1 MLGSEHGAPAGDLYV
16 QKFREVL
23 LTAQARRNIFNF
35 AGPASYINLSATE
48 VRMATETET
57 NTSTIPSGKALEER
71 WEKLRTHKR
80 FVSRV
85 RFQVEWDEGAVKQ
98 RANGV
103 TVDVSKS
110 GCLAVVGAG
119 LPLRQR
125 VRLIHSTSGR
135 TADAHVVW
143 RDHEA
148 WDVGLELV
156 KPDANFW
163 GVKF

>member
-1 MLGSEHGAPAGDLYV
+1 
-16 QKFREVL
+16 
-23 LTAQARRNIFNF
+23 
-35 AGPASYINLSATE
+35 
-48 VRMATETET
+48 MATDTAV
-57 NTSTIPSGKALEER
+57 NTANLPSGKALEER
-71 WEKLRTHKR
+71 WEKLRTHR
-80 FVSRV
+80 RIVSRV
-85 RFQVEWDEGAVKQ
+85 RFQVEWEEGSERQ

-119 LPLRQR
+119 LPLRKR
-125 VRLIHSTSGR
+125 VRLINPTSGR
-135 TADAHVVW
+135 TAEAQVVW

-156 KPDANFW
+156 KPDPAFW

>member
-1 MLGSEHGAPAGDLYV
+1 MGTDATPDIDPKV
-16 QKFREVL
+16 Q
-23 LTAQARRNIFNF
+23 N
-35 AGPASYINLSATE
+35 
-48 VRMATETET
+48 
-57 NTSTIPSGKALEER
+57 KALQER
-71 WEKLRTHKR
+71 WASMRTHPR
-80 FVSRV
+80 VVSRV
-85 RFQVEWDEGAVKQ
+85 KFQVEWEEGATPQ

-125 VRLIHSTSGR
+125 VRLINPESGR
-135 TADAHVVW
+135 VAEAQVVW

-156 KPDANFW
+156 KPDPSFW

>member
-1 MLGSEHGAPAGDLYV
+1 
-16 QKFREVL
+16 
-23 LTAQARRNIFNF
+23 
-35 AGPASYINLSATE
+35 
-48 VRMATETET
+48 MATNLTGKILR
-57 NTSTIPSGKALEER
+57 IPANSALQDR
-71 WEKLRTHKR
+71 WERLRTHPR
-80 FVSRV
+80 VVSRV
-85 RFQVEWDEGAVKQ
+85 KFEVEWEEGSARQ

-125 VRLIHSTSGR
+125 VRLINPASGR
-135 TADAHVVW
+135 IAEAQVVW

-156 KPDANFW
+156 KPDASFW

>member
-1 MLGSEHGAPAGDLYV
+1 MP
-16 QKFREVL
+16 
-23 LTAQARRNIFNF
+23 I
-35 AGPASYINLSATE
+35 
-48 VRMATETET
+48 ETSVT
-57 NTSTIPSGKALEER
+57 TVSSPSSKALEER
-71 WEKLRTHKR
+71 WEKLRNHPR
-80 FVSRV
+80 VVSRV
-85 RFQVEWDEGAVKQ
+85 KFQVEWEEGTQ
-98 RANGV
+98 RQHANGV

-125 VRLIHSTSGR
+125 VRLINPKSGR
-135 TADAHVVW
+135 IAEAHVVW

-156 KPDANFW
+156 KPDASFW

>member
-1 MLGSEHGAPAGDLYV
+1 MAID
-16 QKFREVL
+16 
-23 LTAQARRNIFNF
+23 TAA
-35 AGPASYINLSATE
+35 
-48 VRMATETET
+48 
-57 NTSTIPSGKALEER
+57 NTITIPSGKALEER
-71 WEKLRTHKR
+71 WEKLRNHR
-80 FVSRV
+80 RIVSRV
-85 RFQVEWDEGAVKQ
+85 KFQVEWEEGSERQ

-119 LPLRQR
+119 LPLRKL

-135 TADAHVVW
+135 TAEAQVVW

-156 KPDANFW
+156 KPDPNFW

>member
-1 MLGSEHGAPAGDLYV
+1 MTTDTVANPVS
-16 QKFREVL
+16 
-23 LTAQARRNIFNF
+23 
-35 AGPASYINLSATE
+35 
-48 VRMATETET
+48 
-57 NTSTIPSGKALEER
+57 IPTGKALEER
-71 WEKLRTHKR
+71 WEKLRTHPR
-80 FVSRV
+80 VVSRV
-85 RFQVEWDEGAVKQ
+85 KFQVEWEEGAQKQ

-125 VRLIHSTSGR
+125 VRLINTKNGR
-135 TADAHVVW
+135 VAEAQVVW

-148 WDVGLELV
+148 WDVGFELT
-156 KPDANFW
+156 KPDASFW

>member
-1 MLGSEHGAPAGDLYV
+1 MTGPAGSNTLVFGEPGLVSNPHAVRSGMTTDTAV
-16 QKFREVL
+16 NTVVL
-23 LTAQARRNIFNF
+23 
-35 AGPASYINLSATE
+35 
-48 VRMATETET
+48 
-57 NTSTIPSGKALEER
+57 PSGKALEER
-71 WEKLRTHKR
+71 WEKLRTHPR
-80 FVSRV
+80 VVSRV
-85 RFQVEWDEGAVKQ
+85 KFQVEWEEGSERQ

-119 LPLRQR
+119 LPLRKL
-125 VRLIHSTSGR
+125 VRLINSTSGR
-135 TADAHVVW
+135 TAEAQVVW

-156 KPDANFW
+156 KPDASFW

>member
-1 MLGSEHGAPAGDLYV
+1 MPVD
-16 QKFREVL
+16 
-23 LTAQARRNIFNF
+23 
-35 AGPASYINLSATE
+35 
-48 VRMATETET
+48 
-57 NTSTIPSGKALEER
+57 TSVHTVSIPSAKALEER
-71 WEKLRTHKR
+71 WEKLRNHR
-80 FVSRV
+80 RIVSRV
-85 RFQVEWDEGAVKQ
+85 KFQVEWEEGSERQ

-103 TVDVSKS
+103 TVDISKS

-125 VRLIHSTSGR
+125 VRLINATSGR

-156 KPDANFW
+156 KPDASFW
-163 GVKF
+163 GIKF

>member
-1 MLGSEHGAPAGDLYV
+1 M
-16 QKFREVL
+16 
-23 LTAQARRNIFNF
+23 T
-35 AGPASYINLSATE
+35 
-48 VRMATETET
+48 TETAV
-57 NTSTIPSGKALEER
+57 NTATIPSGKALEER
-71 WEKLRTHKR
+71 WEKLRTHPR
-80 FVSRV
+80 IVSRV
-85 RFQVEWDEGAVKQ
+85 KFQVEWEEGAERQ

-119 LPLRQR
+119 LPLRKR
-125 VRLIHSTSGR
+125 VRLINSMSGC

-156 KPDANFW
+156 KPDPSFW

>member
-1 MLGSEHGAPAGDLYV
+1 
-16 QKFREVL
+16 
-23 LTAQARRNIFNF
+23 
-35 AGPASYINLSATE
+35 
-48 VRMATETET
+48 MATETAG
-57 NTSTIPSGKALEER
+57 NIVSIPSGKALQER
-71 WEKLRTHKR
+71 WEKLRTHQR
-80 FVSRV
+80 IVSRV
-85 RFQVEWDEGAVKQ
+85 KFQVEWDEGAQHQ

-103 TVDVSKS
+103 TVDISKS

-119 LPLRQR
+119 LPLHKR
-125 VRLIHSTSGR
+125 VRLINPTSGR
-135 TADAHVVW
+135 TTEAQVVW

>member
-1 MLGSEHGAPAGDLYV
+1 
-16 QKFREVL
+16 
-23 LTAQARRNIFNF
+23 
-35 AGPASYINLSATE
+35 
-48 VRMATETET
+48 MATETET

-71 WEKLRTHKR
+71 WEKLRTHPR

-125 VRLIHSTSGR
+125 VKLIHSASGR
-135 TADAHVVW
+135 SADAHVVW

-156 KPDANFW
+156 KPDASFW

>member
-1 MLGSEHGAPAGDLYV
+1 MP
-16 QKFREVL
+16 
-23 LTAQARRNIFNF
+23 
-35 AGPASYINLSATE
+35 
-48 VRMATETET
+48 TETPAI
-57 NTSTIPSGKALEER
+57 SSPSSKALEER
-71 WEKLRTHKR
+71 WEKLRTHPR
-80 FVSRV
+80 VVSRV
-85 RFQVEWDEGAVKQ
+85 KFQVEWEENSQRQ

-103 TVDVSKS
+103 TVDISKS

-125 VRLIHSTSGR
+125 VRLIHAKSGKV
-135 TADAHVVW
+135 AEAHVVW

-156 KPDANFW
+156 QPDPSFW

>member
-1 MLGSEHGAPAGDLYV
+1 
-16 QKFREVL
+16 
-23 LTAQARRNIFNF
+23 
-35 AGPASYINLSATE
+35 
-48 VRMATETET
+48 MATETEIS
-57 NTSTIPSGKALEER
+57 NSTIPMGKALEEH
-71 WEKLRTHKR
+71 WEKLRTHPR

-85 RFQVEWDEGAVKQ
+85 KFQVEWEEGKVVQ

-103 TVDVSKS
+103 TVDVSNS

-119 LPLRQR
+119 LPLRKR
-125 VRLIHSTSGR
+125 VRLIHAASGR
-135 TADAHVVW
+135 MADAHVVW

-156 KPDANFW
+156 NPDASFW

>member
-1 MLGSEHGAPAGDLYV
+1 VYPAKYETT
-16 QKFREVL
+16 RYEV
-23 LTAQARRNIFNF
+23 
-35 AGPASYINLSATE
+35 S
-48 VRMATETET
+48 MATETAV
-57 NTSTIPSGKALEER
+57 NTANLPSGKALEER
-71 WEKLRTHKR
+71 WEKLRTHR
-80 FVSRV
+80 RIVSRV
-85 RFQVEWDEGAVKQ
+85 RFQVEWEEGSERQ

-119 LPLRQR
+119 LPLRKR
-125 VRLIHSTSGR
+125 VRLINPTSGR
-135 TADAHVVW
+135 TAEAQVVW

-156 KPDANFW
+156 KPDPAFW

>member
-1 MLGSEHGAPAGDLYV
+1 MAID
-16 QKFREVL
+16 
-23 LTAQARRNIFNF
+23 TAVTT
-35 AGPASYINLSATE
+35 LSTP
-48 VRMATETET
+48 V
-57 NTSTIPSGKALEER
+57 GKALEER
-71 WEKLRTHKR
+71 WEKLRTHQR
-80 FVSRV
+80 VVSRV
-85 RFQVEWDEGAVKQ
+85 KFQVEWEEGAERQ

-125 VRLIHSTSGR
+125 VRLFNLTSGR
-135 TADAHVVW
+135 TAEAHVVW

-156 KPDANFW
+156 KPDPAFW

>member
-1 MLGSEHGAPAGDLYV
+1 MST
-16 QKFREVL
+16 KT
-23 LTAQARRNIFNF
+23 LTSNVTLPI
-35 AGPASYINLSATE
+35 S
-48 VRMATETET
+48 
-57 NTSTIPSGKALEER
+57 KAIEKR
-71 WEKLRTHKR
+71 WEKLRTHR
-80 FVSRV
+80 RIVSRV
-85 RFQVEWDEGAVKQ
+85 RFQVEWEEGSEPQ
-98 RANGV
+98 CANGV

-125 VRLIHSTSGR
+125 VRLINPSSGR
-135 TADAHVVW
+135 TAEAQVVW

-156 KPDANFW
+156 KPDASFW

>member
-1 MLGSEHGAPAGDLYV
+1 MTAHAQRIILVFADPA
-16 QKFREVL
+16 
-23 LTAQARRNIFNF
+23 NF
-35 AGPASYINLSATE
+35 IEQLPTE

-57 NTSTIPSGKALEER
+57 NTAAIPSGKALEER
-71 WEKLRTHKR
+71 WEKLRTHPR

-85 RFQVEWDEGAVKQ
+85 RFQVEWDDGPVKQ

-125 VRLIHSTSGR
+125 VRLIHSASGR
-135 TADAHVVW
+135 SADAHVVW

-156 KPDANFW
+156 KPDASFW

>member
-1 MLGSEHGAPAGDLYV
+1 MVFASPA
-16 QKFREVL
+16 
-23 LTAQARRNIFNF
+23 NF
-35 AGPASYINLSATE
+35 IELNPTE

-71 WEKLRTHKR
+71 WEKLRTHPR

-85 RFQVEWDEGAVKQ
+85 RFQVEWDEGTIKQ

-125 VRLIHSTSGR
+125 VKLIHSASGR
-135 TADAHVVW
+135 SADAHVVW

-156 KPDANFW
+156 KPDASFW
-163 GVKF
+163 GIKF